1 MAERL
6 VSSAGRFARGAFFAT
21 SLILLACLLGCTA
34 EPTSPA
40 TASRGGAGSFAAT
53 AGPDGNHPPVVRSA
67 KIFPIEVTLGDTLRV
82 EIQGEDLDGDPV
94 TYQYQWVVN
103 GFSVPGATAPQ
114 FSAEKLRRGDRV
126 GVELTPNDGKVN
138 GAVFKTDPVTV
149 GNTAPEIEA
158 IYLEPV
164 PLHRGDPLYA
174 RIVARDPDGDPIQ
187 FTYRW
192 FRNGKEI
199 PGAVAGTLETTGFR
213 KKDLLGVLVTASDGK
228 ATQAPRGSAAVTIE
242 NAPPRFTSTP
252 TGTIKDGQF
261 EYQVKAVDPD
271 DDPVTFEL
279 KQAPPGMTLDAAT
292 GRLLWK
298 ITPESKGKHHV
309 VIVAKDND
317 NGVTPQEFELEGVL
331 TEPAGG
337 P

>member
-6 VSSAGRFARGAFFAT
+6 VPRAGKFAWSPSFVT
-21 SLILLACLLGCTA
+21 CLIFLSCLWACTA

-53 AGPDGNHPPVVRSA
+53 AGPGGNHPPVIRSA
-67 KIFPIEVTLGDTLRV
+67 KIFPIEVTLEGTLRV
-82 EIQGEDLDGDPV
+82 EIQGEDLDGDRV

-103 GFSVPGATAPQ
+103 GFSVPGATGAQ
-114 FSAEKLRRGDRV
+114 FAAHKLRRGDRV
-126 GVELTPNDGKVN
+126 IVELTPNDGKVN
-138 GAVFKTDPVTV
+138 GAVFKANPVTV

-164 PLHRGDPLYA
+164 PLHRGDPLKA
-174 RIVARDPDGDPIQ
+174 RIVARDPDDDPIQ
-187 FTYRW
+187 FTYKW

-199 PGAVAGTLETTGFR
+199 PGAATGTLDTTGFQ
-213 KKDLLGVLVTASDGK
+213 KKDVLGVLVTASDGK
-228 ATQAPRGSAAVTIE
+228 ATQAPRGSTAVTIE

-261 EYQVKAVDPD
+261 EYAVKAVDSD

-292 GRLLWK
+292 GRLIWK

-309 VIVAKDND
+309 VILAKDND
-317 NGVTPQEFELEGVL
+317 NGVTSQEFELEGML
-331 TEPAGG
+331 TEPEPG